1 MHTMDSKI
9 KRVGVLTS
17 GGDAPGMNAAIRSVT
32 RAAIY
37 NGLEVIGFR
46 RGYEGLLDGDGIP
59 LTVSSVGG
67 IIHRGGTILR
77 TARCERFMR
86 PEGVREGL
94 QRLKDYD
101 IDALVVIGGD
111 GSFHGAY
118 ELHKLGF
125 PVVGIP
131 GTIDNDMAGTDC
143 TIGFDTACNTA
154 LQCIQKL
161 RDTASSHERLFI
173 VEVMGRSAGFIAL
186 ETAVAAGAE
195 FVLLPEDP
203 FDFDTLVKR
212 LQYAKGRGKAHS
224 LIVVAEGVMPAAEL
238 ANRLKDNASYDA
250 RIVVLGHIQRGGTPS
265 SFDAVLASRLGGGA
279 VEALLR
285 GDHGTMIGR
294 INGKIVA
301 SPIQVA
307 WEEKKP
313 LDEDMIELMDV
324 LGI

>member
-1 MHTMDSKI
+1 M
-9 KRVGVLTS
+9 KRIGVLTS
-17 GGDAPGMNAAIRSVT
+17 GGDAPGMNAAIRAVT
-32 RAAIY
+32 RTAIY
-37 NGLEVIGFR
+37 NEKEVIGFR
-46 RGYEGLLDGDGIP
+46 RGFEGLLEGDVIP

-77 TARCERFMR
+77 TARCERFMK

-94 QRLKDYD
+94 QRLREYD

-118 ELHKLGF
+118 ELFKLGF

-173 VEVMGRSAGFIAL
+173 VEVMGRNAGFLAL
-186 ETAVAAGAE
+186 EAAVAAGAE
-195 FVLLPEDP
+195 CVLIPEVDL
-203 FDFDTLVKR
+203 DLDSLCEK
-212 LQYAKGRGKAHS
+212 LNYARSRGKSHS
-224 LIVVAEGVMPAAEL
+224 LIVLAEGVASASDL
-238 ANRLKDNASYDA
+238 ASRLKDTGGYDA
-250 RIVVLGHIQRGGTPS
+250 RITVLGHIQRGGSPS

-285 GDHGTMIGR
+285 GESGVMVGR
-294 INGKIVA
+294 ICGKIVA
-301 SPIQVA
+301 TPLQDA
-307 WEEKKP
+307 WERKKA
-313 LDEDMIELMDV
+313 LDADMMSLVDI